1 MVYVYRKNWVREYH
15 TVHAR
20 LLKFREVVHVRE
32 IFQQRDT
39 QGALLRIWE
48 KGDLYRGGL
57 RALQHSS
64 TDLEFSFFP
73 GFFSLTSTKR
83 SQQKR

>member
-1 MVYVYRKNWVREYH
+1 M
-15 TVHAR
+15 
-20 LLKFREVVHVRE
+20 RE

-64 TDLEFSFFP
+64 TDLDFP
-73 GFFSLTSTKR
+73 PSCGILQPHLNKETATEEVTLEDCLVLVGE
-83 SQQKR
+83 